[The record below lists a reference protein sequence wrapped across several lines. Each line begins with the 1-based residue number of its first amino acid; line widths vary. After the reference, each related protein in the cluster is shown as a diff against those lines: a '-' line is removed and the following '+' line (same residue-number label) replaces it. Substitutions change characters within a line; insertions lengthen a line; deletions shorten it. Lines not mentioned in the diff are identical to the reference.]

1 MRAGSDIGMARH
13 RHDFGIGMAQA
24 WAVAWRRRRHDMG
37 KAWCWQGGAWLR
49 SMTRQT
55 KCVVRL
61 PSCGVVEKKT
71 PLSQLV
77 SERCCT
83 KMVTVAQLND
93 YVTRVRNFIGITD
106 ELEQSEGL
114 VDLITQINALKEE
127 LALLHAHF
135 DEHSTEFLNTREALM
150 SLVQD
155 QGKVMAD
162 LQTEMMV
169 LRRAVAA
176 FG

>member
-24 WAVAWRRRRHDMG
+24 WAVAWSRQCHDIG
-37 KAWCWQGGAWLR
+37 IVYVWVKLC
-49 SMTRQT
+49 S
-55 KCVVRL
+55 VVLL